1 MLSKITW
8 SEYWIAVVLCLIAY
22 YLIVLLKYYG
32 PQVKEFILKQG
43 SKGSTASLYDDS
55 EAEINE
61 LEDVVRD
68 LRYAI
73 FERAAMP
80 PNKTVILKQLKQRL
94 SGYQG
99 LEKPAFRVAL
109 NNQIILQAKE
119 VCGLIIS
126 AAELSSNWD
135 SGEDTGRDSA
145 VDE

>member
-32 PQVKEFILKQG
+32 PQVREFILKQERN
-43 SKGSTASLYDDS
+43 GSTASLYDDS

-68 LRYAI
+68 LRYAV
-73 FERAAMP
+73 FEHGAVP

-99 LEKPAFRVAL
+99 LGKPAFRIAL

-126 AAELSSNWD
+126 AAELNRTWD
-135 SGEDTGRDSA
+135 SEEDTGKDRA
-145 VDE
+145 VDK